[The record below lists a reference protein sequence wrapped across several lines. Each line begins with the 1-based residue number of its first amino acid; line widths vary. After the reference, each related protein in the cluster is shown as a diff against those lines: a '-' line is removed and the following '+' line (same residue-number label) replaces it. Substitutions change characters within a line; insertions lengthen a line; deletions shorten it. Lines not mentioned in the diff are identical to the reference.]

1 MCLHNSKLGNF
12 STFSSP
18 VRSKN
23 ACDFTRVALQEPAQ
37 LTHPGALGAPEAM
50 LWHTL
55 WVALQHCLSDGLRAL
70 RQQLIRDQGYK
81 LNVTP
86 VLSHVYQKSVKLYP
100 ERDVR

>member
-1 MCLHNSKLGNF
+1 MRLHA
-12 STFSSP
+12 
-18 VRSKN
+18 RSLAG
-23 ACDFTRVALQEPAQ
+23 ACPADAS
-37 LTHPGALGAPEAM
+37 GALGAPEAM